1 MRKLLFTVAFAI
13 LGFTASYAQK
23 PERTQ
28 RTERVKLTAEERAE
42 KSAAALETKLSLSAD
57 QKAKIK
63 QLELDRIK
71 KHDGVRQKD
80 EATMKARFE
89 ERKSEMKAHQEKI
102 DAVLTPEQKTKLAAS
117 REEMRGKIKERMK
130 DRKGGRPHQAP
141 KTEEAPAKG

>member
-1 MRKLLFTVAFAI
+1 MRKLLFTVAFAV

-23 PERTQ
+23 S
-28 RTERVKLTAEERAE
+28 ERVKLSAEERAE
-42 KSAAALETKLSLSAD
+42 KSATALQTKLSLNTE

-80 EATMKARFE
+80 EAAMKARFE

-117 REEMRGKIKERMK
+117 REEMKGKMKERMK
-130 DRKGGRPHQAP
+130 ERKGGRTHKAP
-141 KTEEAPAKG
+141 TAETGK